1 MEYGLNPFTPG
12 SGTRPP
18 ELVGR
23 TAELERFDLLI
34 ARTKRR
40 RYDRGLMLQGLRG
53 VGKTTLLAT
62 MADQARRHNWVVV
75 EVEAQTSVEGAEAL
89 RRRIAKDISRAVRR
103 RQFAGPV
110 ANKIRQLTEEFSVSA
125 TAFGV
130 GVELVRSASAD
141 KPTLGVEFED
151 LVEDITEE
159 LRKDGTALGLFIDE
173 MQELEP
179 ALLQVILATQHRA
192 AQREWPFF
200 VCGAGLPNLAQALA
214 DARSYAERQ
223 FDYRT
228 IGPLADDQARDAIVT
243 PITRLNQDISVE
255 ATDYVVAASDGYP
268 YFLQVFGHELWQ
280 AAQQSPFTLATP
292 RTPSTP
298 ATPRSIPAST
308 ARGGYGPPKQK
319 NAIWSPSHAAEPTL
333 RGRQPSPRPSD
344 RTRNRWHR
352 TVTPAYAKDSFGLP
366 PAAWLPSPSPEWRIS
381 SAVNPT
387 HRSFDRNN
395 QERELGR
402 IEHVD
407 GSCSTGITATSV

>member
-34 ARTKRR
+34 ALAKQR

-62 MADQARRHNWVVV
+62 MADQARRNNWVVV
-75 EVEAQTSVEGAEAL
+75 EVEAQTSVEGAEGL

-103 RQFAGPV
+103 RKFAGAV
-110 ANKIRQLTEEFSVSA
+110 GEKIRQLTEEFSVSA

-130 GVELVRSASAD
+130 GVELTRSEGSRSS
-141 KPTLGVEFED
+141 TLGVEFED
-151 LVEDITEE
+151 LVEDLTDE

-200 VCGAGLPNLAQALA
+200 LCGAGLPSLAQALA

-228 IGPLADDQARDAIVT
+228 IGPLADEQARKAISA
-243 PITRLNQDISVE
+243 PINRLNQAITAE
-255 ATDYVVAASDGYP
+255 ATDYIVAASDGYP
-268 YFLQVFGHELWQ
+268 YSFRSSDTSYGKRPNNRRSHSLMR
-280 AAQQSPFTLATP
+280 

-298 ATPRSIPAST
+298 ATLHSIPAST
-308 ARGGYGPPKQK
+308 ARGGFAQRRPKSG
-319 NAIWSPSHAAEPTL
+319 IWSLSHAAEQTL
-333 RGRQPSPRPSD
+333 PGRQPLPRPLD
-344 RTRNRWHR
+344 PTLNPWHR
-352 TVTPAYAKDSFGLP
+352 TVILASAKD
-366 PAAWLPSPSPEWRIS
+366 
-381 SAVNPT
+381 
-387 HRSFDRNN
+387 
-395 QERELGR
+395 
-402 IEHVD
+402 
-407 GSCSTGITATSV
+407 

>member
-23 TAELERFDLLI
+23 TAELERFDLLV
-34 ARTKRR
+34 ARAKRR

-62 MADQARRHNWVVV
+62 MADQARRHNWVVI

-130 GVELVRSASAD
+130 GVELARSAGTEN
-141 KPTLGVEFED
+141 PTLGVEFED
-151 LVEDITEE
+151 LVEDLTEE

-228 IGPLADDQARDAIVT
+228 IGPLADDQARDALVT

-255 ATDYVVAASDGYP
+255 ATDYIVAASDGYP

-280 AAQQSPFTLATP
+280 AAQQSPFTLADAEDAVDTGHASLDSGFYSSRWLRATEAEKRYLVAIARSGTDTP
-292 RTPSTP
+292 RT
-298 ATPRSIPAST
+298 ATLAEALGSNPQSMAPHRDSCI
-308 ARGGYGPPKQK
+308 RKGL
-319 NAIWSPSHAAEPTL
+319 IWSPA
-333 RGRQPSPRPSD
+333 RGLVAFTVPGMADFIRRQPNAP
-344 RTRNRWHR
+344 
-352 TVTPAYAKDSFGLP
+352 V
-366 PAAWLPSPSPEWRIS
+366 I
-381 SAVNPT
+381 
-387 HRSFDRNN
+387 
-395 QERELGR
+395 
-402 IEHVD
+402 
-407 GSCSTGITATSV
+407 